1 RFVTDESAQRRHMY
15 RNQIARDEAEANFV
29 GTNEEFL
36 ASLDM
41 TFTIA
46 PAAREDLQ
54 RAEEL
59 TIRTNQ
65 LNSTGRT
72 YSYEELD
79 ALRESPEHLLLVA
92 SLQDRFGSYGKIGLA
107 LVEKGDPDWKL
118 NLLLMSCRVMSRGV
132 GSLLLG
138 HIMALAR
145 DAGRGLLADFVET
158 GRNRMMQITYAFA
171 GFREVRR
178 DGSHV
183 LLAADLTQVQPPPP
197 YVRAEVLA

>member
-1 RFVTDESAQRRHMY
+1 
-15 RNQIARDEAEANFV
+15 
-29 GTNEEFL
+29 
-36 ASLDM
+36 
-41 TFTIA
+41 
-46 PAAREDLQ
+46 
-54 RAEEL
+54 
-59 TIRTNQ
+59 
-65 LNSTGRT
+65 
-72 YSYEELD
+72 
-79 ALRESPEHLLLVA
+79 
-92 SLQDRFGSYGKIGLA
+92 
-107 LVEKGDPDWKL
+107 
-118 NLLLMSCRVMSRGV
+118 MSCRVMSRGV